1 MAICCGGKNQKVSHS
16 TASSIKN
23 CHSSEKDTMDMLN
36 SISLKSNIHHRS
48 HSYFNHRQTNQ
59 NHLSMPHDLS
69 RSSNNSASPSA
80 LSDAYGTQ
88 QKSLL
93 TTDPIND
100 NHNYYKDSKNV
111 DNMDI
116 SDNDDDNNND
126 EFSEVNDTKQQ
137 SKLKHNFEFSLAAQ
151 QKQTIINADMIFY
164 CFEILG
170 NHLFNGRHHLSKHHL
185 LSLSS
190 STTATT
196 NGQLVSLS
204 VVPSTLP
211 NDPYPLFVTWLI
223 GSEQKLRGCIGTF
236 TPIDLAQGLR
246 EYAITS
252 ATNDS
257 RFSPISRDEYPLLS
271 CAVSILTHFEPCS
284 SYMDWDVGIHGI
296 RIEYFNERG
305 AKRSATYLPEVAHE
319 NGWNH
324 IQTIDS
330 LLRKGGYRAP
340 ITSDIRKSVHVTRY
354 KSEKLTL
361 HYNDYAE
368 SKLNSSITA
377 TCSYTT
383 TTIRQQV

>member
-1 MAICCGGKNQKVSHS
+1 MPKRKYCEHPTKHANSTRVRKGVVQVSP
-16 TASSIKN
+16 
-23 CHSSEKDTMDMLN
+23 
-36 SISLKSNIHHRS
+36 
-48 HSYFNHRQTNQ
+48 
-59 NHLSMPHDLS
+59 HLSRFLIPRYDATDDLICWFCPRCHAFEWKEMMT
-69 RSSNNSASPSA
+69 RSLMELSNNESPNEDESMAEDASVH
-80 LSDAYGTQ
+80 D
-88 QKSLL
+88 
-93 TTDPIND
+93 
-100 NHNYYKDSKNV
+100 
-111 DNMDI
+111 
-116 SDNDDDNNND
+116 
-126 EFSEVNDTKQQ
+126 
-137 SKLKHNFEFSLAAQ
+137 
-151 QKQTIINADMIFY
+151 
-164 CFEILG
+164 
-170 NHLFNGRHHLSKHHL
+170 
-185 LSLSS
+185 
-190 STTATT
+190 
-196 NGQLVSLS
+196 
-204 VVPSTLP
+204 
-211 NDPYPLFVTWLI
+211 
-223 GSEQKLRGCIGTF
+223 GC
-236 TPIDLAQGLR
+236 LR

-361 HYNDYAE
+361 HYNDFAE